1 MTDSEDDSAA
11 EVEADMRSLREAVAS
26 RPFPALRTIRAR
38 MRSLLS
44 DVGHLY
50 SVLYGE
56 AEHDWARRLYES
68 AFDSAVCAAV
78 GQAAGQ
84 KGGVDCMR
92 AVYYAAVQFSPLC
105 DGCPENHA
113 LAGNVLSTQWDG
125 LWGWQH

>member
-11 EVEADMRSLREAVAS
+11 EVEADMRSLREAIAS

-92 AVYYAAVQFSPLC
+92 AIYYAAVQFSPLC

-125 LWGWQH
+125 LFGWQH

>member
-1 MTDSEDDSAA
+1 MTSLEEDEAA
-11 EVEADMRSLREAVAS
+11 TEVEADMRSLREAIAS

-44 DVGHLY
+44 DADRLY
-50 SVLYGE
+50 YYGE
-56 AEHDWARRLYES
+56 AEHAWARRLYES
-68 AFDSAVCAAV
+68 AFDAAMCAAV

-84 KGGVDCMR
+84 NGGIDCMR
-92 AVYYAAVQFSPLC
+92 VVYYAAVQFSPLC

>member
-50 SVLYGE
+50 SVHYGE
-56 AEHDWARRLYES
+56 VEHDWARRLYES
-68 AFDSAVCAAV
+68 AFDNAVCAAV
-78 GQAAGQ
+78 GHAAGQ